1 MGAMRPAQNLG
12 DILGIG
18 DIPVCEEPNL
28 GERIE
33 P

>member
-18 DIPVCEEPNL
+18 NIAVGEEANL